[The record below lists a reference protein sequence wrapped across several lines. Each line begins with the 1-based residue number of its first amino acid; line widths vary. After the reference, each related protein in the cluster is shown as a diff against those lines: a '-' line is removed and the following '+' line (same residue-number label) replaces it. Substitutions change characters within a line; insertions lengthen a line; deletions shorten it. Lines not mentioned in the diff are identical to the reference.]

1 MLLKKDVALEED
13 VVLEDVVKFCLINY
27 QILFFMSG
35 LGGLFE
41 TSDGGRWLRKA
52 FNPEGVDAEVNGLP
66 DSNIAACCTLNYVG
80 KYDIPLPR
88 ILVGEAAQNN
98 AYDSVIYLTH
108 DPVVP
113 GACATYP
120 SGTSDLRT
128 TNLTFHFNT
137 ARVDVAHTSGQAFCP
152 RTCRQ
157 FVNSQIPGVDIN
169 AKRTY
174 LSENAQRYRTIYGA
188 AKLIPLCS
196 EDYNSGSISIC
207 QSLMSPQYLGTK
219 GNMLGTK
226 EYDVRNNNVTVVI
239 SRETNNPF
247 GAILADCA
255 DRKDYCITEETPTY
269 VLNDGDFPDP
279 EDAIQYPNAYYDR
292 YAGGAYVPYKLLN
305 AFNCKYISTENKNQV
320 RVPYWITGIAYTT
333 SPVFDSF
340 GIVNSTTVTFNPVA
354 TDTAYQNADWIEMT
368 FNMNTQTFTGNPLP
382 AGTHVDTYAI
392 HCTSYF
398 GLDFDWVIC
407 ADPGDGFQ
415 FTDASILTYKFP
427 QTCTPYGAHFTDQI
441 EFNNELNFVIGH
453 TNAVKPTAQH
463 PGPYTVY
470 DFMKHAQN
478 IITIHCTS
486 INISASTQLYLR
498 LGMELQSTGNSAFS
512 TIRHTSPPYDETAL
526 KSYTRVMQGI
536 KDALPG
542 DAITPGGQ
550 EAYYKYI
557 AEKLTSFVR
566 TRYVNNGAPFT
577 GKVSVK

>member
-1 MLLKKDVALEED
+1 
-13 VVLEDVVKFCLINY
+13 
-27 QILFFMSG
+27 MSG

-66 DSNIAACCTLNYVG
+66 DANIAACCTLNYVG
-80 KYDIPLPR
+80 KYDLPLPR

-98 AYDSVIYLTH
+98 SYDSIIYLTH

-113 GACATYP
+113 GACATFP
-120 SGTSDLRT
+120 SGSKDLREANCT
-128 TNLTFHFNT
+128 YYFNEP
-137 ARVDVAHTSGQAFCP
+137 RVAVTHSSGQAFCP

-157 FVNSQIPGVDIN
+157 FVNSQIPGKDIN
-169 AKRTY
+169 EKRNY
-174 LSENAQRYRTIYGA
+174 LTVNAQRYRTIYGA

-219 GNMLGTK
+219 ENMLGTL
-226 EYDVRNNNVTVVI
+226 EYRVAGANNTIVTV
-239 SRETNNPF
+239 SAASTNPY
-247 GAILADCA
+247 AAMIADQNNH
-255 DRKDYCITEETPTY
+255 KNYCLTEATPTY

-292 YAGGAYVPYKLLN
+292 YAGGAYIPYKLLN
-305 AFNCKYISTENKNQV
+305 AFNCKYISTEDKIQM
-320 RVPYWITGIAYTT
+320 RVPFWVTGIAYTT
-333 SPVFDSF
+333 SPVFEGF
-340 GIVNSTTVTFNPVA
+340 GDPALTTATFNPPA
-354 TDTAYQNADWIEMT
+354 TNTNYANINWIEMLFDIDT
-368 FNMNTQTFTGNPLP
+368 QEFNTPPTNPFP
-382 AGTHVDTYAI
+382 ANAHVSCYAI

-398 GLDFDWVIC
+398 GLDFDFIIGPSTVPANYNWSQL
-407 ADPGDGFQ
+407 DNLPYKLPQ
-415 FTDASILTYKFP
+415 FA
-427 QTCTPYGAHFTDQI
+427 TPYGAHFTTTAIRPNSQVAY
-441 EFNNELNFVIGH
+441 LIGH
-453 TNAVKPTAQH
+453 TNAIKPTVDA

-470 DFMKHAQN
+470 DLMKHAQN
-478 IITIHCTS
+478 VITVHCTS
-486 INISASTQLYLR
+486 INISATTQLYLR

-512 TIRHTSPPYDETAL
+512 TIRHSSPPYDETAL

-557 AEKLTSFVR
+557 AGKLTSFVR

>member
-1 MLLKKDVALEED
+1 
-13 VVLEDVVKFCLINY
+13 
-27 QILFFMSG
+27 MSG

-66 DSNIAACCTLNYVG
+66 DTNIAACCTLNYVG

-120 SGTSDLRT
+120 TGTEDLR
-128 TNLTFHFNT
+128 NANMTFHFNK
-137 ARVDVAHTSGQAFCP
+137 ARVDVIHGSGQAFCP

-188 AKLIPLCS
+188 AKIIPLCS

-219 GNMLGTK
+219 GNLLGTNL
-226 EYDVRNNNVTVVI
+226 YRVGNVTV
-239 SRETNNPF
+239 SRETTNPF
-247 GAILADCA
+247 GAILADYSN
-255 DRKDYCITEETPTY
+255 RKNFCKSEETPTY

-292 YAGGAYVPYKLLN
+292 YAGGAYIPYKLLN

-320 RVPYWITGIAYTT
+320 RVPFWVTGIAYTVT
-333 SPVFDSF
+333 PIWSSF
-340 GIVNSTTVTFNPVA
+340 GEPNITTETFNPDA
-354 TDTAYQNADWIEMT
+354 SDTAYTQANWVEMT
-368 FNMNTQTFTGNPLP
+368 FNMDTQTFEGTALP
-382 AGTHVDTYAI
+382 AGSHIDTYAI

-407 ADPGDGFQ
+407 ADPATDAV
-415 FTDASILTYKFP
+415 FTDNTVFTCKLP
-427 QTCTPYGAHFTDQI
+427 QTCTPYGAHFTKAATVDA
-441 EFNNELNFVIGH
+441 NFDYIVGH
-453 TNAVKPTAQH
+453 TNAAKPTTEH
-463 PGPYTVY
+463 RGPYTVY

-557 AEKLTSFVR
+557 AGKLTSFVR

>member
-1 MLLKKDVALEED
+1 MLLKKDVALEEGD

-80 KYDIPLPR
+80 KYDVPLPR

-120 SGTSDLRT
+120 TGTEDIRKA
-128 TNLTFHFNT
+128 NLTFHFDK
-137 ARVDVAHTSGQAFCP
+137 AVVDVVHTSGQAFCP

-174 LSENAQRYRTIYGA
+174 LCENSQRYRTIYGA

-219 GNMLGTK
+219 GNMLGTLH
-226 EYDVRNNNVTVVI
+226 YQSGNVEL
-239 SRETNNPF
+239 SRDSNNPF
-247 GAILADCA
+247 AAILADSGNHKQFC
-255 DRKDYCITEETPTY
+255 KVEETPTY
-269 VLNDGDFPDP
+269 LLNDDDFPDP

-292 YAGGAYVPYKLLN
+292 YAGGAYIPYKLLN

-320 RVPYWITGIAYTT
+320 RVPYWVTGIAYTST
-333 SPVFDSF
+333 PIVATF
-340 GIVNSTTVTFNPVA
+340 GNVYDTTATFNPA
-354 TDTAYQNADWIEMT
+354 TTDAAYATAEWIEMQ
-368 FNMNTQTFTGNPLP
+368 FNMQTQTFVGEDLP
-382 AGTHVDTYAI
+382 QGRTHVEAYAV

-398 GLDFDWVIC
+398 GLDFDYIIWC
-407 ADPGDGFQ
+407 APAAAATFNEN
-415 FTDASILTYKFP
+415 SVLNYKLP
-427 QTCTPYGAHFTDQI
+427 PTCTPYGAHYTTIYTLGPNIVFI
-441 EFNNELNFVIGH
+441 IGH
-453 TNAVKPTAQH
+453 TNALRPTTAH

-478 IITIHCTS
+478 VITIHCTS

-557 AEKLTSFVR
+557 AGKLTSFVR
-566 TRYVNNGAPFT
+566 TRYINNGAPFT

>member
-1 MLLKKDVALEED
+1 
-13 VVLEDVVKFCLINY
+13 
-27 QILFFMSG
+27 MSG

-80 KYDIPLPR
+80 KYDVPLPR

-120 SGTSDLRT
+120 SGTEDLRKASM
-128 TNLTFHFNT
+128 TFHFNK
-137 ARVDVAHTSGQAFCP
+137 AIIDVVHTSGQAFCP

-219 GNMLGTK
+219 GNMLGTL
-226 EYDVRNNNVTVVI
+226 EYQQNDVVV
-239 SRETNNPF
+239 SRASNNPF
-247 GAILADCA
+247 AAILADCVNY
-255 DRKDYCITEETPTY
+255 KHYCKLEETPTY

-292 YAGGAYVPYKLLN
+292 YAGGAYIPYKLLN

-320 RVPYWITGIAYTT
+320 RVPFWVTGIAYTT
-333 SPVFDSF
+333 SPIYDSF
-340 GIVNSTTVTFNPVA
+340 QNIFNTTQAFNPAASDV
-354 TDTAYQNADWIEMT
+354 AYQNANWIEMT
-368 FNMNTQTFTGNPLP
+368 FNMQTQTFVGENDGNLP
-382 AGTHVDTYAI
+382 AGSHIDTYAI

-398 GLDFDWVIC
+398 GLDFDYVIC
-407 ADPGDGFQ
+407 LDR
-415 FTDASILTYKFP
+415 TSDAVFNDNTVFTYKLP
-427 QTCTPYGAHFTDQI
+427 QTCTPYGAHYTTSYDFDDDITYI
-441 EFNNELNFVIGH
+441 IGH
-453 TNAVKPTAQH
+453 TNAVRPTAQH

-557 AEKLTSFVR
+557 AGKLTSFVR